1 MGKRRYIFAV
11 QLDSLCIYFSWVFKT
26 TDSIITLNM
35 WTLYTRQEREN
46 KNKKKEFLCCV
57 SILRSS

>member
-1 MGKRRYIFAV
+1 MLKFCETTFVETAV
-11 QLDSLCIYFSWVFKT
+11 YFSWVFKT

-46 KNKKKEFLCCV
+46 KNKKKENFYV
-57 SILRSS
+57 VFRY